1 MASKKQHKEKSV
13 EEEFVPDELY
23 EEERIMQERA
33 AAPRTLGS
41 HTLKVPISTLPL
53 PKPISVA
60 TSTTVQEAVQTMQK
74 GGFGAV
80 LVVDSKKL
88 VGIFTERDVLLKLA
102 AKGKDW
108 KKEKIGAWMTKN
120 PESLPVSASLAF
132 ALNLMSEGGFRHVPL
147 VDDKNQPVSVI
158 SVKDIV
164 RYLCGFFEKEIKNL
178 PPRPNLL
185 RPDKDGG

>member
-1 MASKKQHKEKSV
+1 MGVNHKEKSV

-33 AAPRTLGS
+33 AAPKTLGS
-41 HTLKVPISTLPL
+41 HTLKVPISTLSL
-53 PKPISVA
+53 PAPISVSP
-60 TSTTVQEAVQTMQK
+60 TTTVNDAVQTMQK
-74 GGFGAV
+74 GRFGAV
-80 LVVDSKKL
+80 LVVEDKKL

-108 KKEKIGAWMTKN
+108 KQEPIRDWMTKN
-120 PESLPVSASLAF
+120 PEALPVSASLAF

-147 VDDKNQPVSVI
+147 VNDANEAVSVL
-158 SVKDIV
+158 SMKDIV
-164 RYLCGFFEKEIKNL
+164 RYLCSFFEKEIKNL

-185 RPDKDGG
+185 HPDKDGG